1 MQQAPEE
8 SGKPGNARAT
18 HTPFCTTEL
27 ALAGD
32 LDTAAKIAAST
43 CAGCGD
49 WLFFLEGFLTFFL
62 PPPLVVGGARVVV
75 RS

>member
-8 SGKPGNARAT
+8 SGKPSNARAT

-32 LDTAAKIAAST
+32 PDTAAKIAAST
-43 CAGCGD
+43 CTGCGD
-49 WLFFLEGFLTFFL
+49 WLFFLEGVLTFLL
-62 PPPLVVGGARVVV
+62 PRHLLLEERGL
-75 RS
+75 

>member
-8 SGKPGNARAT
+8 SGKPSNARAT

-32 LDTAAKIAAST
+32 PDTAAKIAAST
-43 CAGCGD
+43 CTGCGTGC
-49 WLFFLEGFLTFFL
+49 FLGGGLDFPPT
-62 PPPLVVGGARVVV
+62 PPLVVGGARVVV